1 MQEASVENVARV
13 VLALEEHDVAEE
25 VMHFLDRSGVA
36 RVVATAADDRQL
48 LEAVRQLEP
57 DAVVAQPVLVTAGAV
72 RAKAVLAVDTRES
85 VASLRA
91 AIRAGAR
98 GFYVWPGERAAL
110 ADATASTVVRGDQ
123 LLRRAT
129 VVGVHA
135 PRGGAGCTFVA
146 THLAAAFARRGD
158 CVLVD
163 ADPAYGD
170 VTPAIGAPAAD
181 VHTAADL
188 VPLLDELDADR
199 IGEALWEHPSGF
211 RALLAPPAEAAGT
224 VEAAAL
230 ARLVDAVAA
239 VADTV
244 VVHLPR
250 GLESTVP
257 AVAPIADRVVEVLS
271 LDVLSFR
278 AGQRAIGALTRAG
291 VAPGS
296 IGVVVNRAA
305 RAEIT
310 PADVTRVFG
319 VEPLGVL
326 PLDRAVPRAQ
336 DHGKLLPA
344 RGRMARA
351 FDRLATRVLEPG

>member
-1 MQEASVENVARV
+1 VDNVARV

-36 RVVATAADDRQL
+36 RVVATASDDRQL

-57 DAVVAQPVLVTAGAV
+57 DAVVAQPSLVTAGAV
-72 RAKAVLAVDTRES
+72 RARAVLAIDTRES

-98 GFYVWPGERAAL
+98 GYYVWPGERAAL
-110 ADATASTVVRGDQ
+110 AEATASTVAPAAVAG
-123 LLRRAT
+123 RRAT
-129 VVGVHA
+129 VVAVHA

-146 THLAAAFARRGD
+146 THLAAALARRGD

-163 ADPAYGD
+163 ADLAYGD
-170 VTPAIGAPAAD
+170 VSPAIGAPAED
-181 VHTAADL
+181 VHSSADL

-199 IGEALWEHPSGF
+199 VAEALWLHSSGF
-211 RALLAPPAEAAGT
+211 RALLAPPADAADP
-224 VEAAAL
+224 VDAAAL
-230 ARLVDAVAA
+230 ARVVGAVATT
-239 VADTV
+239 ADTV

-257 AVAPIADRVVEVLS
+257 ALVPAADRVLEVLS

-278 AGQRAIGALTRAG
+278 AAQRAIDAFGRAG
-291 VAPGS
+291 VAPGKV
-296 IGVVVNRAA
+296 GVVVNRAA

-319 VEPLGVL
+319 VAPLAVL

-344 RGRMARA
+344 RGRMGRA
-351 FDRLATRVLEPG
+351 FDRLATNVLEPG

>member
-1 MQEASVENVARV
+1 MEHVARV

-57 DAVVAQPVLVTAGAV
+57 DAVVAQPALVTAGAV

-110 ADATASTVVRGDQ
+110 ADAAASTVVRGDQ

-129 VVGVHA
+129 VVAVHA

-170 VTPAIGAPAAD
+170 VTPAIGAPADD

-199 IGEALWEHPSGF
+199 IGE
-211 RALLAPPAEAAGT
+211 ALLAPPAEAAGT

-257 AVAPIADRVVEVLS
+257 AVAPVADRVLEVLS

-278 AGQRAIGALTRAG
+278 AAQRAIDALTREG

>member
-1 MQEASVENVARV
+1 MENVARV

-57 DAVVAQPVLVTAGAV
+57 DAVVAQPALVTNGLV
-72 RAKAVLAVDTRES
+72 RARAILAVDTRES

-98 GFYVWPGERAAL
+98 GFFVWPGERAAL
-110 ADATASTVVRGDQ
+110 ADAAASTVARGDQ

-129 VVGVHA
+129 VVAVHA

-146 THLAAAFARRGD
+146 THLAAAFARRGE

-170 VTPAIGAPAAD
+170 ITPAIGAPVDD

-188 VPLLDELDADR
+188 VPLLDELSAER

-211 RALLAPPAEAAGT
+211 RALLAPPAEAAET
-224 VEAAAL
+224 VDAAAL
-230 ARLVDAVAA
+230 ARLVDAVSA

-250 GLESTVP
+250 GLESMVP
-257 AVAPIADRVVEVLS
+257 AVAPVSDRVLEVLS
-271 LDVLSFR
+271 LVVLSFR
-278 AGQRAIGALTRAG
+278 AAQRAIDALTRAG

-326 PLDRAVPRAQ
+326 PMDRAVPRAQ

-344 RGRMARA
+344 RGRMGRA

>member
-1 MQEASVENVARV
+1 VA
-13 VLALEEHDVAEE
+13 
-25 VMHFLDRSGVA
+25 
-36 RVVATAADDRQL
+36 
-48 LEAVRQLEP
+48 
-57 DAVVAQPVLVTAGAV
+57 
-72 RAKAVLAVDTRES
+72 
-85 VASLRA
+85 
-91 AIRAGAR
+91 
-98 GFYVWPGERAAL
+98 
-110 ADATASTVVRGDQ
+110 RGDQ

-129 VVGVHA
+129 VVAVHA

-146 THLAAAFARRGD
+146 THLAAALARRGE
-158 CVLVD
+158 CALVD

-170 VTPAIGAPAAD
+170 ISPAIGAPAD
-181 VHTAADL
+181 GIHTSADL
-188 VPLLDELDADR
+188 VPLLDELDAER
-199 IGEALWEHPSGF
+199 IGEALWEHPSGL
-211 RALLAPPAEAAGT
+211 RALLAPSAEAAET
-224 VEAAAL
+224 VDAASL
-230 ARLVDAVAA
+230 VRLVDAVSA

-250 GLESTVP
+250 GLSAAVP
-257 AVAPIADRVVEVLS
+257 VAVCADRVLEVLS

-278 AGQRAIGALTRAG
+278 AAHRAIDALSRAG

-326 PLDRAVPRAQ
+326 PLDRSVPRAQ

>member
-1 MQEASVENVARV
+1 MDNVARV

-25 VMHFLDRSGVA
+25 VMHFLDRSGAA

-57 DAVVAQPVLVTAGAV
+57 DAVVAQPALVTAPAV
-72 RAKAVLAVDTRES
+72 RAGAVLAVDTRES

-91 AIRAGAR
+91 AIRAGAQ
-98 GFYVWPGERAAL
+98 GFYVWPGEREAL
-110 ADATASTVVRGDQ
+110 AKATASTVTRADVPG
-123 LLRRAT
+123 RRAT
-129 VVGVHA
+129 VVAVHA

-146 THLAAAFARRGD
+146 THLAAAFARRGA

-170 VTPAIGAPAAD
+170 VSPAIGAPAEG
-181 VHTAADL
+181 VHSSADL
-188 VPLLDELDADR
+188 VPLLDELDAER
-199 IGEALWEHPSGF
+199 VAEALWEHPSGF
-211 RALLAPPAEAAGT
+211 RALLAPPAEAVDA
-224 VEAAAL
+224 
-230 ARLVDAVAA
+230 VDAVALARVVGA
-239 VADTV
+239 VATTADTV

-250 GLESTVP
+250 GLDTAVP
-257 AVAPIADRVVEVLS
+257 ALMPGADRVLEILS

-278 AGQRAIGALTRAG
+278 AAQRAIDAFARAG
-291 VAPGS
+291 LAPGKV
-296 IGVVVNRAA
+296 GMVVNRAA

-319 VEPLGVL
+319 VEPLAVL
-326 PLDRAVPRAQ
+326 PLDRAVARAQ
-336 DHGKLLPA
+336 DHGRLLPA
-344 RGRMARA
+344 RGRMGRI